1 MSAKYVNNIVKEIFI
16 YTSLLFVL
24 LLTSINIYNYLTPKE
39 LAVLGAETE
48 NKEEVFWQDFLTKN
62 PNYIPGWIETGR
74 LDKAKEIDPNFK
86 LESGN

>member
-24 LLTSINIYNYLTPKE
+24 LLTSINIYNYLSPKK

-74 LDKAKEIDPNFK
+74 LEKGREIDPNFE